1 MVKRILVVDD
11 DVNVIHFLRK
21 ELKESLPELDI
32 VTTESGYTAL
42 KHIMSGG
49 IDLLIT
55 DIAMPDMDGYELF
68 LRAREQNEEIPVI
81 MMTGFGY
88 DPNHTVVNARN
99 AGLGM
104 EDVIFK
110 PFDTD
115 YLIKIIRERLA
126 MDTEV
131 TK

>member
-1 MVKRILVVDD
+1 MVKKILVVDD
-11 DVNVIHFLRK
+11 EKDVLQFLHK
-21 ELKESLPELDI
+21 ELSKHLPGFSIETADN
-32 VTTESGYTAL
+32 GYAAL
-42 KHIMSGG
+42 RHIMSGN

-68 LRAREQNEEIPVI
+68 LRAREQKEHMPVI

-99 AGLGM
+99 AGLGA
-104 EDVIFK
+104 EDILFK

-115 YLIKIIRERLA
+115 YLVKLIKERLLS
-126 MDTEV
+126 DKET
-131 TK
+131 

>member
-11 DVNVIHFLRK
+11 DIEIIEFLAR
-21 ELKESLPELDI
+21 ELKKKLKDI
-32 VTTESGYTAL
+32 NVLTTSSGYDAL
-42 KHIMSGG
+42 KNIMSGS

-68 LRAREQNEEIPVI
+68 LRAREQNENIPVI

-99 AGLGM
+99 AGLGA
-104 EDVIFK
+104 EDILFK
-110 PFDTD
+110 PFDVD
-115 YLIKIIRERLA
+115 FMVKLIRERLK
-126 MDTEV
+126 ME
-131 TK
+131 

>member
-11 DVNVIHFLRK
+11 DKEIIEFLKK
-21 ELKESLPELDI
+21 ELTEKLDDI
-32 VTTESGYTAL
+32 TVLTTESGYDAL
-42 KHIMSGG
+42 KNIMSGS

-68 LRAREQNEEIPVI
+68 LRAREQNEDMPVI

-99 AGLGM
+99 SGLGA
-104 EDVIFK
+104 EDILFK
-110 PFDTD
+110 PFDVN
-115 YLIKIIRERLA
+115 YMVKLIRERLG
-126 MDTEV
+126 ME
-131 TK
+131 